1 MNDLSTPGVQRVVE
15 AASRKG
21 IALDIRLMPESAR
34 TAEDAAAAFDAE
46 LGQIVKSLVFVAPR
60 PEGRLLA
67 IVCLVS
73 GRNQVDLGY
82 LAAVTGEVAIRAAS
96 AREARELTGYSAGG
110 IPPFGFA
117 RDVRVV
123 MDQDLAQYQ
132 WIWAAAGTETAV
144 LRVAPRVLRMLSNA
158 IVAPI
163 ASTSWLQAAASQLEP
178 APGRAPLTYPE
189 GQYSWAP

>member
-1 MNDLSTPGVQRVVE
+1 MNDLSNPGVQRVVE
-15 AASRKG
+15 VASRKG

-46 LGQIVKSLVFVAPR
+46 LGQIVQSMVFVAPR

-67 IVCLVS
+67 LVCLVS
-73 GRNQVDLGY
+73 GRNQVDLGN
-82 LAAVTGEVAIRAAS
+82 LAAVTGEVAIRAAT
-96 AREARELTGYSAGG
+96 ARETRDLTGYAMGG
-110 IPPFGFA
+110 IPPFGFG

-132 WIWAAAGTETAV
+132 WIWASAGTEYAV
-144 LRVAPRVLRMLSNA
+144 LRVEPRTLRMLSNA

-163 ASTSWLQAAASQLEP
+163 ASTSWLGVVAAAPHIGEGL
-178 APGRAPLTYPE
+178 LTPTL
-189 GQYSWAP
+189 A